1 VVKQGVT
8 TLTLNTDYKTYVGD
22 GTNGDLGY
30 TYIVPLTAQTNAITF
45 GYSYTPNESK
55 NITFNDSGTKT
66 LKVMRII
73 NTDENSKEFRIDIED
88 GTNFAP
94 ISVDFA
100 GDAED
105 NVAILAVDFQGN
117 IVEWVD
123 EQQTA

>member
-1 VVKQGVT
+1 VKEGVT
-8 TLTLNTDYKTYVGD
+8 TLDVTDDYVSYVGD
-22 GTNGDLGY
+22 GSNGELGY
-30 TYIVPLTAQTNAITF
+30 TYIVPVTAASGAITV
-45 GYSYTPNESK
+45 GYSYTPNASK

-66 LKVMRII
+66 LKVMRLI

-123 EQQTA
+123 EQQTV